1 MLSRVHTCALFG
13 IESFIIDVE
22 SDVSAG
28 LATFDIVGLGDTA
41 VKESKERIKA
51 SIKSVGSRL
60 YTEKIVVNLAPASL
74 KSFTKLVKL
83 SLSFTVKFSK
93 STFTPSKRIA

>member
-28 LATFDIVGLGDTA
+28 LAAFDIVGLGDTA

-60 YTEKIVVNLAPASL
+60 YTEKIDTDIDSSINISIDYGDDEDE
-74 KSFTKLVKL
+74 S
-83 SLSFTVKFSK
+83 
-93 STFTPSKRIA
+93 

>member
-28 LATFDIVGLGDTA
+28 LAAFDIVGLGDTA

-51 SIKSVGSRL
+51 SIKVR
-60 YTEKIVVNLAPASL
+60 SL
-74 KSFTKLVKL
+74 
-83 SLSFTVKFSK
+83 
-93 STFTPSKRIA
+93 R

>member
-28 LATFDIVGLGDTA
+28 LAAFDIVGLGDTA

-51 SIKSVGSRL
+51 SIL
-60 YTEKIVVNLAPASL
+60 YWRYLCFNRNGYENIPLLSIVFLPL
-74 KSFTKLVKL
+74 GFLVYLLDLCRGK
-83 SLSFTVKFSK
+83 
-93 STFTPSKRIA
+93 